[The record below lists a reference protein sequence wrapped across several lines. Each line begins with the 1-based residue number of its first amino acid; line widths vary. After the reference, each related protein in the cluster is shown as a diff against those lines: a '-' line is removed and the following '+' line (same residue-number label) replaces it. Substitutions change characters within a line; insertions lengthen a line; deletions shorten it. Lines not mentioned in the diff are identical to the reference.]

1 MKTRVVLAL
10 VLIAAGTAALVYRGF
25 TYPGRTHRA
34 SLGPVEVAVK
44 QQERVDIPVWAG
56 AGAIALGALLLL
68 LRRR

>member
-1 MKTRVVLAL
+1 VKLRVIVAL

-25 TYPGRTHRA
+25 SYPGQTRHA

-44 QQERVDIPVWAG
+44 RQERVTIPIWVG
-56 AGAIALGALLLL
+56 VGAIGVGALLLL